1 MALNFGKVNRS
12 ASFNP
17 TSAFPIDAR
26 YYFETLAAAQA
37 EAQNAV
43 EVGSSEGTYHY
54 GQNLVVVE
62 NGKATLYLIQPD
74 KTLTEVGS
82 VPVGDGQSIEIVDG
96 KVQLKGF
103 NDYYYA
109 YSVDEDGKSVYTKTE
124 GFKEGLEPRVVK
136 RTAEDGSVVTD
147 EEGNPI
153 FEIAW
158 YEPSTT
164 TVEGLSSIVDT
175 LSQEVKGKADK
186 TNSLAGYGIEDAY
199 TKDETNDAIA
209 DAIAK
214 AGHTKREIVT
224 ELPAAADAD
233 PNTIYMVKVE
243 GANGDSY
250 KEYMLIGDAIEQIGD
265 TSVDLSGYAKDSDLI
280 AENIEVN
287 GDMYG
292 DGSTDY
298 TLEDVIRDVDDRLK
312 VIEGDKLTEEE
323 ENAIA
328 DLVNGNVV
336 KKIGLGSENA
346 TVEVKD
352 GTAVI
357 PVASRGSLGLVCGID
372 GQQEENSVAVDEMGY
387 MTVNNLNVNKLVQT
401 AGDVLILRGGSATS

>member
-1 MALNFGKVNRS
+1 
-12 ASFNP
+12 
-17 TSAFPIDAR
+17 
-26 YYFETLAAAQA
+26 
-37 EAQNAV
+37 
-43 EVGSSEGTYHY
+43 
-54 GQNLVVVE
+54 
-62 NGKATLYLIQPD
+62 
-74 KTLTEVGS
+74 

-164 TVEGLSSIVDT
+164 TVEGLSSTVDT